1 MLIFWFRVLQEYF
14 LVSNDGSQQNYLP
27 HLIMSIEKLLESI
40 DQNFKLYR
48 LDLNFRLVR
57 PTTASSTPMDE
68 KNLLSLVKSVE
79 VSF

>member
-1 MLIFWFRVLQEYF
+1 
-14 LVSNDGSQQNYLP
+14 
-27 HLIMSIEKLLESI
+27 MSIEKLLESI

>member
-1 MLIFWFRVLQEYF
+1 
-14 LVSNDGSQQNYLP
+14 VSNDGSQQNYLP